1 MILGSGSRVG
11 LRLCNAFRLFFSSLM
26 SLTRPQRRIMRP
38 RVPSSTSGR
47 SSNGWGRVFFTL
59 SSLEK
64 IKAEDVGSAAFG
76 ESREGELGRRG
87 DAGEE
92 KMRGGLLLQIRGARG
107 ELGDLVDGVGEGA
120 GGQEGG
126 VAGFRVVAWLFL
138 RLRGGVD
145 QAFAFSFTR
154 PSLESE
160 ALLLSLAGSNFI
172 VGLLLVGL
180 GLFLP
185 ADFVFFLMQGRV

>member
-64 IKAEDVGSAAFG
+64 IKAEVVGSAAFG

-92 KMRGGLLLQIRGARG
+92 KM
-107 ELGDLVDGVGEGA
+107 
-120 GGQEGG
+120 
-126 VAGFRVVAWLFL
+126 
-138 RLRGGVD
+138 
-145 QAFAFSFTR
+145 
-154 PSLESE
+154 
-160 ALLLSLAGSNFI
+160 
-172 VGLLLVGL
+172 
-180 GLFLP
+180 
-185 ADFVFFLMQGRV
+185 